1 MPKWYN
7 IYICIGMALS
17 VFIPMLFYVAH
28 LLVRQPWYS
37 ENRDYAATAAVV
49 MVAIIIAGATAAFAL
64 VVFDGFEV
72 TSRCFRLVS
81 GH

>member
-28 LLVRQPWYS
+28 LLVRLPWYS
-37 ENRDYAATAAVV
+37 GNRDYAATASVI
-49 MVAIIIAGATAAFAL
+49 MVAIVIAGTTAALSL
-64 VVFDGFEV
+64 VVLDGLEV
-72 TSRCFRLVS
+72 TSRCFRIVS

>member
-28 LLVRQPWYS
+28 LLVRLPWYS
-37 ENRDYAATAAVV
+37 ENRDYAAAAAVV
-49 MVAIIIAGATAAFAL
+49 MVAMIVAGTTAAFSL
-64 VVFDGFEV
+64 VVLDGLEV